1 MAYVVRSTSPPSLPP
16 PYASYF
22 LLMSYRFSSTRRLDE
37 IFIRQ
42 V

>member
-1 MAYVVRSTSPPSLPP
+1 MAYVVRSTSLRPP

-37 IFIRQ
+37 IFIRR

>member
-1 MAYVVRSTSPPSLPP
+1 MAYVVRSTSPHPP